1 MDSDSFKVPPPSCES
16 ALSALSAPTVLPQR
30 RTTSSPLRRVRK
42 FLRRFR
48 RYVAIPLVVLA
59 LLLLRPRLS
68 AGDLFF
74 DTLTDGVGVVIALV
88 GQLVRFWSWGSNAYT
103 AATGGVRIRGP
114 YALLRH
120 PLYVGNLLIATGLL
134 IVFNNPWAYLLCGV
148 PIVTLYWTIVDLE
161 EEHMAQTCGEHY
173 RLYVATGIPR
183 FLPAVRQFPA
193 ALRTSM
199 PFRWRLAC
207 KKEYESVLGW
217 IAGMLVLRM
226 YERVFWQGA
235 SAVRQEVVVLSTLL
249 CVVGLVAMGLYLHKM
264 QSTKS

>member
-1 MDSDSFKVPPPSCES
+1 MDSSSLKVPAPSRKS
-16 ALSALSAPTVLPQR
+16 PLPALTVPTVPQQP
-30 RTTSSPLRRVRK
+30 RTATFPLRRVQK

-48 RYVAIPLVVLA
+48 RYAAVPLVVLA

-88 GQLVRFWSWGSNAYT
+88 GQLVRFWSWGSNAHT
-103 AATGGVRIRGP
+103 AATGGVRTRGP

-134 IVFNNPWAYLLCGV
+134 VVFNNPWAYLLCGV

-161 EEHMAQTCGEHY
+161 EEHMTQTCGEYY
-173 RLYVATGIPR
+173 RRYVATGIPR

-193 ALRTSM
+193 ALRTSL
-199 PFRWRLAC
+199 PFRWRVAY

-226 YERVFWQGA
+226 YEQVFWQGA

-249 CVVGLVAMGLYLHKM
+249 CAVGLVAMGLYLHKM
-264 QSTKS
+264 RYAKS